1 MSATPEIRDEDSLC
15 EVCPCA
21 TPNSPTFFYVNCCSW
36 YCAVDW
42 DLQGPHKPGKA
53 VGGRKHDKVNK
64 DVYQRLHPLP
74 EPPKNR
80 EELTKLHQDDHE
92 NIWFGVSEADR
103 RGFCDYGRFSD
114 LMANSQP
121 GGGEVQ
127 YPQLVSFIG
136 QTSKA
141 SYSALI
147 SMTDSFLPTLEK
159 ARWLNCS
166 SHTERRAQP

>member
-1 MSATPEIRDEDSLC
+1 M
-15 EVCPCA
+15 
-21 TPNSPTFFYVNCCSW
+21 
-36 YCAVDW
+36 
-42 DLQGPHKPGKA
+42 QGPHKPGKA
-53 VGGRKHDKVNK
+53 VGGRKHDKVDK
-64 DVYQRLHPLP
+64 DVYQRLHPLL

-80 EELTKLHQDDHE
+80 EELIKLHQDDYE

-121 GGGEVQ
+121 AGGEVQ

-147 SMTDSFLPTLEK
+147 HD
-159 ARWLNCS
+159 
-166 SHTERRAQP
+166 